1 MEDLLLSIIIPIYN
15 QEKYLA
21 KCLDS
26 ILENVLGEPCEVI
39 LIDDGSTDSSGDIID
54 SYAREHAL
62 FVVHHTENRG
72 VSAARNLGLD
82 LARGRYIAWV
92 DPDDYISPQWYASLR
107 PLLES
112 GVDFVFFDMVI
123 AYPDR
128 ETVSAYGK
136 GSQSI
141 PLDTF
146 LWDLQDG
153 IRIQSHLCSKV
164 FRRTLWKGIRFP
176 LELSYCE
183 DFSVMHKV
191 AVRATKIEYLHA
203 PLYYYVQHPESITN
217 DRMRELRNCVTGMRL
232 EKERE
237 LFLSAWDGCRMNPV
251 RTALWQLRLS
261 FLWLY
266 RQAEPAL
273 QAQYRLLRSEERAQV
288 RRDILK
294 LLCSS
299 RLTWRQKVKAILV
312 AFL

>member
-62 FVVHHTENRG
+62 FVVRHTENHG

-92 DPDDYISPQWYASLR
+92 DPDDYISPKWYASLH

-112 GVDFVFFDMVI
+112 GVDLVFFDRVDV
-123 AYPDR
+123 YPDR
-128 ETVSAYGK
+128 EEPRFYDASSHAI
-136 GSQSI
+136 S
-141 PLDTF
+141 LDTF
-146 LWDLQDG
+146 LWDLQEDV
-153 IRIQSHLCSKV
+153 RLESHLWSKV
-164 FRRTLWKGIRFP
+164 FRRTLWEGIRFP

-191 AVRATKIEYLHA
+191 VVRAARIAYQHGL
-203 PLYYYVQHPESITN
+203 LYYYVHHANSITS
-217 DRMRELRNCVTGMRL
+217 DRDKELMNYATEIRL
-232 EKERE
+232 TNERLNFLKRGGYRVNSFGE
-237 LFLSAWDGCRMNPV
+237 GSRMLFIR
-251 RTALWQLRLS
+251 

-266 RQAEPAL
+266 RKSGKDL
-273 QAQYRLLRSEERAQV
+273 QARYEEEFVKTRSQV
-288 RRDILK
+288 RRN
-294 LLCSS
+294 LLSYLFS
-299 RLTWRQKVKAILV
+299 RQISWRWKVKVL
-312 AFL
+312 LSSL